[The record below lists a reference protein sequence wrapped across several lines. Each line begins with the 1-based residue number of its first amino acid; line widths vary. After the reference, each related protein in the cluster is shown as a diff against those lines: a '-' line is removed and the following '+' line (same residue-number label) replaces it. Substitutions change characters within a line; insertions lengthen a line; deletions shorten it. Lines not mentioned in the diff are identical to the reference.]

1 MSSVKEMTGELM
13 KQDLYKLLDIEPTA
27 SEKTIKK
34 AYRKQALKCHPD
46 KNPDN
51 PKAAELFLKLSKIL
65 EILCDAEAK
74 KTYDKLLRARAAA
87 ALRSREYDSK
97 RKKLKDDLE
106 AREKA
111 VEDNKV
117 DIQQDMAKLQAEIER
132 LRREGSRQLEEEQ
145 EIMREQLKK
154 EMQGLHVEEPE
165 DDGNCRLKVR
175 WKASSSSD
183 ANYDDGKLDKLFSK
197 YGIVTAIV
205 ISKKKGGSA
214 LIEFSDPQ
222 AASKAALEEKGSSD
236 CPLTVKLL
244 GTNLGTP
251 QASAD
256 SLPSKSSAAPS
267 RGSAAPSRG
276 PAAPSQPPQSQASFN
291 TFESLVLRNLRQAQ
305 ERQKLTADLEASD
318 EAVSQ
323 PENGAG
329 EVKSRWT

>member
-27 SEKTIKK
+27 SEKAIKK

-154 EMQGLHVEEPE
+154 EMQGLHVEEP

-222 AASKAALEEKGSSD
+222 AASKAALE
-236 CPLTVKLL
+236 
-244 GTNLGTP
+244 
-251 QASAD
+251 
-256 SLPSKSSAAPS
+256 
-267 RGSAAPSRG
+267 
-276 PAAPSQPPQSQASFN
+276 
-291 TFESLVLRNLRQAQ
+291 
-305 ERQKLTADLEASD
+305 
-318 EAVSQ
+318 
-323 PENGAG
+323 
-329 EVKSRWT
+329 